1 MVRVRF
7 TVEPSGKVLDVS
19 VVQSSGSAR
28 LDAAALALLRNAA
41 VPPSTHPWHASRS
54 PQRWQSATA
63 SRTKITSDWGP
74 LAQPTEQQAA

>member
-41 VPPSTHPWHASRS
+41 VPAFDTSMAREPVT
-54 PQRWQSATA
+54 ATVA
-63 SRTKITSDWGP
+63 IRYRLED
-74 LAQPTEQQAA
+74 